1 MRSKIHE
8 SLENVST
15 CDLMENRRNILDKLF
30 LNKIRSFNCVEKYI
44 DINKNRLY
52 VKVKNRKLLL

>member
-15 CDLMENRRNILDKLF
+15 CDLMENRLNILDKLF

-52 VKVKNRKLLL
+52 VKVKNRK